1 MTKRLI
7 KNVAYW
13 LIAATAAV
21 GTSVAVAQASQKP
34 DAKELEKIKS
44 AISAQ
49 LEKGKPGI
57 RVVDVQPSQ
66 IPGLFKTTFP
76 DGPHIY
82 TTADGKY
89 FISGDIYEVMAG
101 KIVNLTDA
109 EKDGDRKAAMAALDK
124 KDMIV
129 FPPKNGKPKEVLY
142 VFTDVDCGY
151 CQLLHSKVG
160 EYNEMGIEIRYL
172 AYPRAGVNS
181 NSYKKMASA
190 WCAED
195 TQDALT
201 KLKNREEIPENI
213 CEGNPVADQFDLSRQ
228 LGLTGT
234 PALIT
239 ESGQLI
245 SGYLEP
251 GRLKEALSL

>member
-1 MTKRLI
+1 MRIRLTKKL
-7 KNVAYW
+7 AYC
-13 LIAATAAV
+13 LLAVTMALGSTAVLAQTATKADEQDLQKIQAAV
-21 GTSVAVAQASQKP
+21 
-34 DAKELEKIKS
+34 
-44 AISAQ
+44 SAQ

-57 RVVDVQPSQ
+57 KVSSVEKSA
-66 IPGLFKTTFP
+66 IPGLYKTSFA

-82 TTADGKY
+82 TTADGKF
-89 FISGDIYEVMAG
+89 FISGDIYEVKPG
-101 KIVNLTDA
+101 QIVNLTDQ
-109 EKDGDRKAAMAALDK
+109 EKNGDRQKAIAKLDK
-124 KDMIV
+124 KDMIIFAPDKAKV
-129 FPPKNGKPKEVLY
+129 KEVLY

-151 CQLLHSKVG
+151 CQLLHSKVP

-181 NSYKKMASA
+181 NSYKKIASA
-190 WCAED
+190 WCAD
-195 TQDALT
+195 DPRAALT

-213 CEGNPVADQFDLSRQ
+213 CKDNPVADQFNLSRQ

-234 PALIT
+234 PALVT

-251 GRLKEALSL
+251 AKLKEVLQL